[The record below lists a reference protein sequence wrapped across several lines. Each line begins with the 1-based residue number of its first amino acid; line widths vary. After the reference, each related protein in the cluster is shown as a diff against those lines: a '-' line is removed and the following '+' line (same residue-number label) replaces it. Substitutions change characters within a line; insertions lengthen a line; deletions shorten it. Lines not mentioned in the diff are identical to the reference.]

1 MLQEKKLPKLLKVT
15 SLNKPIMCC
24 NFTKVKETKNGIL
37 IYMNNCKKFQLSF
50 NNLHFSL
57 DIIELQT
64 FKDFLRK
71 VDIGYWE
78 KEYENSIYNKKI
90 PIPTL
95 QKNFIILI
103 DRYELFELLSLLDF
117 DTEKKGFLTY
127 KDFDDKINFN

>member
-1 MLQEKKLPKLLKVT
+1 MLQEKKLLKLLKVL
-15 SLNKPIMCC
+15 SLNNEVMCC
-24 NFTKVKETKNGIL
+24 NFTKVKETKNGSL

-57 DIIELQT
+57 DSIELES
-64 FKDFLRK
+64 FKVFLRK

-127 KDFDDKINFN
+127 KDFDNNINFN

>member
-1 MLQEKKLPKLLKVT
+1 
-15 SLNKPIMCC
+15 MCC

-57 DIIELQT
+57 DILELET

-78 KEYENSIYNKKI
+78 KEYENSIYEKKI

-95 QKNFIILI
+95 QSNFIILLN
-103 DRYELFELLSLLDF
+103 RNELDELRILLDF
-117 DTEKKGFLTY
+117 KTQKQLLKSEEINY
-127 KDFDDKINFN
+127 KMIYN